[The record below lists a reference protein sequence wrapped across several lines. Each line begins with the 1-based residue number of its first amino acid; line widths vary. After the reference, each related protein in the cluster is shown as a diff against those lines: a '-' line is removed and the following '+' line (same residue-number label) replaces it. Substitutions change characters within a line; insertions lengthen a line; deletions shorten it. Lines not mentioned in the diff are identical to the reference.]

1 MTNFGDF
8 RLTVFG
14 QFNPTLTVLYMEK
27 LQAKKNVISKSIT
40 KNITNIKKIILKNIM
55 QMTIAEESKHEY
67 ERLWVYARYGNGK

>member
-1 MTNFGDF
+1 
-8 RLTVFG
+8 
-14 QFNPTLTVLYMEK
+14 MEK

-67 ERLWVYARYGNGK
+67 KRLWVYARYGNGK

>member
-1 MTNFGDF
+1 
-8 RLTVFG
+8 
-14 QFNPTLTVLYMEK
+14 MEK

-67 ERLWVYARYGNGK
+67 ERLWVYVRYGNGK